1 MSVNT
6 FNLSIVHQK
15 MCDEFIA
22 DIWIYAIQKCMD
34 LREAFVAARKDDQL
48 QYFYKLIDENDE
60 MSLYVHE
67 ELGLDC

>member
-1 MSVNT
+1 
-6 FNLSIVHQK
+6 
-15 MCDEFIA
+15 
-22 DIWIYAIQKCMD
+22 MD